1 MTSSTE
7 IQPTP
12 IFVGTMAFCPHCGNL
27 MDPPSKNPVSTCGSC
42 GYAYKLE
49 DNSVR
54 VISKSQPSAFQ
65 SSLKSKRELVQ
76 RQSLAREEAATV
88 IPNLCCISHV

>member
-49 DNSVR
+49 GKNFLKFNNSLD
-54 VISKSQPSAFQ
+54 SKA
-65 SSLKSKRELVQ
+65 SL
-76 RQSLAREEAATV
+76 SLALLVLLEAQVTYT
-88 IPNLCCISHV
+88 CFISSNSP